1 MPSSAAIVLEML
13 VRPVNKPPPVLRL
26 CAKQLLREKHTI
38 FPLTQPKWSVDTL
51 LRKPDNINQH
61 HDLDRDLSQ
70 REIKHLH
77 DLSGLCMP
85 DSVETPKEF
94 AKVSADV
101 NRLRDF
107 LSHIRVVSK
116 SEDLSTVQPLVRI
129 SEAVEFTA
137 NEPNGNLI
145 STDDINLRDG
155 RKALQMA
162 EQSSGPYFIVED

>member
-1 MPSSAAIVLEML
+1 MLLRSANKPSSALQ
-13 VRPVNKPPPVLRL
+13 L
-26 CAKQLLREKHTI
+26 CASQLLRKKHTS

-70 REIKHLH
+70 QEIKHLH

-85 DSVETPKEF
+85 DPVENPKKF
-94 AKVSADV
+94 AKVSDDV
-101 NRLRDF
+101 NRLRNF

-137 NEPNGNLI
+137 SEPNGNLI
-145 STDDINLRDG
+145 STDDINLRVG
-155 RKALQMA
+155 QKTLQSA
-162 EQSSGPYFIVED
+162 EQTSGPYFIVED